1 MTSEH
6 AITPEPDPQQAT
18 EVAHWRTAERKRL
31 RAERLALSAE
41 TRARAAQAIAGHLD
55 HLLKNRFGN
64 PAGRVISGYWPI
76 KAEPDLRFWMEN
88 LHQQGARMA
97 LPVVEVPASPLVFRA
112 WSPGARM
119 ERGHWNIPVPA
130 AEAERLVP
138 EIALA
143 PLVGW
148 DGEGYRLGYGGG
160 YFDRTLA
167 ALKPKPFVIGV
178 GLQSSRIGTIFP
190 QAHDIR
196 LDAIVTEAGLQWE
209 SRA

>member
-1 MTSEH
+1 MT
-6 AITPEPDPQQAT
+6 AMPDPLQAAD
-18 EVAHWRTAERKRL
+18 VAHWRTAERKRL
-31 RAERLALSAE
+31 RAERLELSVE
-41 TRARAAQAIAGHLD
+41 DRARAAQAIAAQLD
-55 HLLKNRFGN
+55 RILKKRFGN

-76 KAEPDLRFWMEN
+76 KAEPDLRFWMES

-112 WSPGARM
+112 WSPGAKM

-138 EIALA
+138 DVALA

-167 ALKPKPFVIGV
+167 AFKPKPFVIGV
-178 GLQSSRIGTIFP
+178 GLQSSRIETIFP

-209 SRA
+209 GSA